1 MYKYGQSEEIDWLI
15 HAHFQYNDIFKAT
28 RLFSFKGDSSRIKKR
43 YWNVSIPSMIK
54 TWKLTYFGA
63 KIYWIAKKIVLKI
76 KKDRSMFSS
85 RFYIPDVI
93 VRLRISHDQTNRT
106 NKVLKINA
114 ISLEILLDPTYRYFC
129 WFYIEYILYWPVW
142 SIYQ

>member
-1 MYKYGQSEEIDWLI
+1 MLTFNIMTFLKQPDYFHSKEIAHASKKDIEMY
-15 HAHFQYNDIFKAT
+15 
-28 RLFSFKGDSSRIKKR
+28 R
-43 YWNVSIPSMIK
+43 YISIYRSMIK